1 MKLSKRKNT
10 RWVSAGAAMVLAMAV
25 SGAATAAEKI
35 DFVLNWKPGGDHSPY
50 YWALKNG
57 WYADAGLDVRIIE
70 GSGSGAAAKKVGV
83 GANPLGIIDLPTALQ
98 YRGKDANL
106 VGVMNVYAN
115 SAYGLYWKKSSGIE
129 TVKDLKGKKIG
140 APAFDA
146 TRQMWPA
153 VAKRMG
159 LAVDDVKWVNVKPTG
174 KVAALKSGAIDAT
187 THFYNVHYIYERIF
201 GDDMGYAGL
210 RNEGFNTYSLS
221 VFANGDYL
229 KSNPQHV
236 KAFVKVSQ
244 RAFVECAA
252 NPAPCVENLAKVG
265 SQKVADV
272 TANWNLV
279 KELIDNGDPKLPF
292 GSFDKKRMEH
302 DYEAVEGSF
311 DIKSFDVHTAYTNEF
326 LDPSLT
332 LKE

>member
-1 MKLSKRKNT
+1 MQLINRLVSKLSAAAAAVT
-10 RWVSAGAAMVLAMAV
+10 IVAAASHTAGAA
-25 SGAATAAEKI
+25 ERI

-50 YWALKNG
+50 YWALKQG
-57 WYADAGLDVRIIE
+57 WYEDAGLDVRIIE
-70 GSGSGAAAKKVGV
+70 GSGSGAAAKKIGV
-83 GANPLGIIDLPTALQ
+83 GANPLGIVDLPTALQ
-98 YRGKDANL
+98 FRGKDADL

-153 VAKRMG
+153 VAKRLG
-159 LAVDDVKWVNVKPTG
+159 IGVDDVQWVNVKPTG
-174 KVAALKSGAIDAT
+174 KVAALKSGSIDAT

-210 RNEGFNTYSLS
+210 RDEGFNTYSLS
-221 VFANGDYL
+221 VFANGKYL
-229 KSNPQHV
+229 KENPDAV
-236 KAFVKVSQ
+236 KAFVRVSQ

-252 NPAPCVENLAKVG
+252 NPEPCIENLAKVG
-265 SQKVADV
+265 SQKVEDV

-279 KELIDNGDPKLPF
+279 KVLIDNKDPGLAF
-292 GSFDKKRMEH
+292 GTFKEDRMEH
-302 DYEAVEGSF
+302 DYEAVEESF
-311 DIKSFDVHTAYTNEF
+311 DITPYDIHQAYTNEF
-326 LDPSLT
+326 LDPD
-332 LKE
+332 LKLKQ

>member
-1 MKLSKRKNT
+1 MLGSKVLNKKII
-10 RWVSAGAAMVLAMAV
+10 AGAAAIAIGLVA
-25 SGAATAAEKI
+25 SGSVMAAEKI

-50 YWALKNG
+50 YWAVKQG
-57 WYADAGLDVRIIE
+57 WYKDAGLDVSIIE
-70 GSGSGAAAKKVGV
+70 GSGSGAAAKKVGLGV
-83 GANPLGIIDLPTALQ
+83 NPIGVIDLPTALQ
-98 YRGKDANL
+98 FKGKGSDL
-106 VGVMNVYAN
+106 VAIMNVYAN
-115 SAYGLYWKKSSGIE
+115 SAYGLYWKKSSGIK

-159 LAVDDVKWVNVKPTG
+159 LKVDDVQWVSVKPTG
-174 KVAALKSGAIDAT
+174 KIAALKSDAIDAT

-201 GDDMGYAGL
+201 GDDLGYAGL
-210 RNEGFNTYSLS
+210 RDQGFNTYSLS
-221 VFANGDYL
+221 VFANGKFL
-229 KSNPQHV
+229 KEKPEAA

-252 NPAPCVENLAKVG
+252 NPTPCIENLAKVG

-279 KELIDNGDPKLPF
+279 KVLIDNKDPNLPF
-292 GSFDKKRMEH
+292 GTFLKERMEH
-302 DYEAVEGSF
+302 DYKAVEESF
-311 DIKSFDVHTAYTNEF
+311 DIKPYDIHSAYTNEF
-326 LDPSLT
+326 LDPA
-332 LKE
+332 LKLKQ

>member
-1 MKLSKRKNT
+1 MTKVNGIFSKMLP
-10 RWVSAGAAMVLAMAV
+10 GAAALAIGMMSA
-25 SGAATAAEKI
+25 SSAFAAEKI
-35 DFVLNWKPGGDHSPY
+35 DFVLNWKPGGDHAPY
-50 YWALKNG
+50 YWAVKQG
-57 WYADAGLDVRIIE
+57 WYEDAGLDVTIIE

-83 GANPLGIIDLPTALQ
+83 GANPLGVIDLPTALQ
-98 YRGKDANL
+98 FKGKDADL

-153 VAKRMG
+153 IAKRLG
-159 LAVDDVKWVNVKPTG
+159 LEVDDVKWVSVKPTG
-174 KVAALKSGAIDAT
+174 KVAALKSDSIDAT

-201 GDDMGYAGL
+201 GEDMGYAGL
-210 RNEGFNTYSLS
+210 RDEGFNTYSLS

-229 KSNPQHV
+229 KKNPEAV
-236 KAFVKVSQ
+236 KAFVAVSQ

-252 NPAPCVENLAKVG
+252 NPDPCIENLAKVG
-265 SQKVADV
+265 SQKVEDV

-279 KELIDNGDPKLPF
+279 KELIDNKDPNLPF
-292 GSFDKKRMEH
+292 GTFQPDRMAH
-302 DYEAVEGSF
+302 DYKAVAESF
-311 DIKSFDVHTAYTNEF
+311 DITPYDIEGAYTNEF

-332 LKE
+332 LKQ

>member
-1 MKLSKRKNT
+1 MHFVNKLTSKL
-10 RWVSAGAAMVLAMAV
+10 SAGALAVAV
-25 SGAATAAEKI
+25 VAGASHSISAAEQI

-50 YWALKNG
+50 YWALKQG
-57 WYADAGLDVRIIE
+57 WYEDAGLDVRIIE
-70 GSGSGAAAKKVGV
+70 GSGSGAAAKKIGV
-83 GANPLGIIDLPTALQ
+83 GANPLGIVDLPTALQ
-98 YRGKDANL
+98 FRGKDADL

-129 TVKDLKGKKIG
+129 TVQDLKGKKIG

-153 VAKRMG
+153 VAKRLG
-159 LAVDDVKWVNVKPTG
+159 LGVDDVKWVNVKPTG
-174 KVAALKSGAIDAT
+174 KVAALKSGSIDAT

-210 RNEGFNTYSLS
+210 RDEGFNTYSLS
-221 VFANGDYL
+221 VFANGEYL
-229 KSNPQHV
+229 KKNPEAV

-252 NPAPCVENLAKVG
+252 NPTPCIENLAKVG
-265 SQKVADV
+265 SQKVEDV

-279 KELIDNGDPKLPF
+279 KVLIDNKDPDLPF
-292 GSFDKKRMEH
+292 GTFKKDRMEH
-302 DYEAVEGSF
+302 DYKAVEESF
-311 DIKSFDVHTAYTNEF
+311 DITPYDIHSAYTNEF
-326 LDPSLT
+326 LDPA
-332 LKE
+332 LKLKQ